1 MSRVFRTLVAASV
14 VAITTLAVSPMAN
27 AAPNTVTTLDGF
39 VSASGVAFSPD
50 GALAYVVSND
60 VATQAGLAGV
70 TVVNTRTLT
79 AVSDRVSSG
88 VVSAGVNTAIAMSPD
103 GSKAYV
109 GLGAGVVKPFSPATL
124 TFGAAITV
132 GAGGVGQIV
141 FSPDGAKAYV
151 AVSGNGNGQSVAVLD
166 VATDTVVVTIPV
178 CQGPNGMAI
187 TPDGTRVFANC
198 GDGSVDVIET
208 AGNTVLTSFTPTG
221 HLQGTSITMAP
232 NGATVWVGAFAGG
245 GSSTYTSVVDTT
257 TYSTL
262 HQFTGESKGVAFS
275 QDGSTAHILDVA
287 LGELIPVNTTT
298 FAEGSPLTVME
309 PSSGFWFMLDK
320 NPAAEQIFVTGL
332 TSVIVVG
339 DGPALP
345 TDLADTGLST
355 ETTFAT
361 AVVALVAV
369 FGGALL
375 VAHRRRA

>member
-1 MSRVFRTLVAASV
+1 MSRVFRTIGATAVAV
-14 VAITTLAVSPMAN
+14 ITTLAVSPMAN

-39 VSASGVAFSPD
+39 FSASGVAFSPD

-60 VATQAGLAGV
+60 VGTLGGLAGV
-70 TVVNTRTLT
+70 TVVDTRTLT
-79 AVSDRVSSG
+79 TVSDFISSG
-88 VVSAGVNTAIAMSPD
+88 VVSAGVNTAIAMAPD
-103 GSKAYV
+103 GTKAYV

-124 TFGAAITV
+124 TFGPPITV

-141 FSPDGAKAYV
+141 FSPDGTKAYV
-151 AVSGNGNGQSVAVLD
+151 AVSGNGSGQSVVVLD

-178 CQGPNGMAI
+178 CQGPSGMAI
-187 TPDGTRVFANC
+187 TPEGTRVFANC
-198 GDGSVDVIET
+198 GDGSVNVIET

-221 HLQGTSITMAP
+221 HLQGTSITIAP
-232 NGATVWVGAFAGG
+232 DGASVWVGAFAGG

-298 FAEGSPLTVME
+298 FAEGTPLTVME

-320 NPAAEQIFVTGL
+320 NPAAEQIFVTGR

-339 DGPALP
+339 DGPPLP
-345 TDLADTGLST
+345 TNLPDTGLST
-355 ETTFAT
+355 ETTTAL
-361 AVVALVAV
+361 AVVALVAAL
-369 FGGALL
+369 GGALL
-375 VAHRRRA
+375 ISRRRRA